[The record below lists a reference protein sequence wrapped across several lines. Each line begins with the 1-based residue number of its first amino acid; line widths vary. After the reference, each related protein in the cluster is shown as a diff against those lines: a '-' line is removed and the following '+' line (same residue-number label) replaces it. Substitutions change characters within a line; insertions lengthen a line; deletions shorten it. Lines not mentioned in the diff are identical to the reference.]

1 MKKVDKKKEHDFS
14 FYFFKWAIIC
24 IIGLLALGLITKPLR
39 KVWSKKYFERGQT
52 YLEQKKFE
60 SAILEYNKALFLY
73 WKKDEAKSQIK
84 LARESSV
91 DILKLETFYEERKL
105 ETQVRI
111 IRQIKANPED
121 ETSAIKLAK
130 ELIEKNEF
138 QYAII
143 SAQKATEIDNKYRDA
158 WLYLGIANL
167 KAGKMLELTE
177 NSRKEYDESAEKALL
192 KAKSLD
198 AEYKPTKDYLEEL
211 KKIK

>member
-1 MKKVDKKKEHDFS
+1 
-14 FYFFKWAIIC
+14 
-24 IIGLLALGLITKPLR
+24 LR

>member
-1 MKKVDKKKEHDFS
+1 
-14 FYFFKWAIIC
+14 
-24 IIGLLALGLITKPLR
+24 
-39 KVWSKKYFERGQT
+39 
-52 YLEQKKFE
+52 
-60 SAILEYNKALFLY
+60 
-73 WKKDEAKSQIK
+73 
-84 LARESSV
+84 
-91 DILKLETFYEERKL
+91 LETFYEERKL

-211 KKIK
+211 KKTK